1 MSNPLKKVMKKVK
14 KVFKKVVKVVKKIV
28 KSKIFKI
35 IVIAVAIYFTAG
47 AIAGALAPAAGATAG
62 LNSIA
67 IAPTALAGGGMSA
80 GTVASA
86 TASGYTAIGT
96 GAVAANAGTGIM
108 GALKALT
115 PAQAALASG
124 VMTTG
129 GAFMSTYAQGEAA
142 KEEEKKIEKLRKEK
156 ERNSETELNV
166 YDSFYGDKD
175 QRAGRVKKDD
185 SGNTIYD
192 EAPIAS
198 LSNVEQLGGD
208 KYYDNSTNTYSQRA
222 AKQKKG
228 ATV

>member
-1 MSNPLKKVMKKVK
+1 MSNPFKKIIKKVK
-14 KVFKKVVKVVKKIV
+14 KVYKKVVKVVKKVV
-28 KSKIFKI
+28 KSKIFKAV
-35 IVIAVAIYFTAG
+35 VIAVAIYYGGQVIAGQLAKASAVASTASAG
-47 AIAGALAPAAGATAG
+47 AGSLAPITTAAVPNLATGVGSTMVANTAAAAAPAA
-62 LNSIA
+62 
-67 IAPTALAGGGMSA
+67 
-80 GTVASA
+80 
-86 TASGYTAIGT
+86 
-96 GAVAANAGTGIM
+96 TGIM
-108 GALKALT
+108 GTLAALT

-142 KEEEKKIEKLRKEK
+142 KEEEKRIEKLRKER

-166 YDSFYGDKD
+166 YDRFYGDKD
-175 QRAGRVKKDD
+175 QRAGRVKTDA